1 MDLED
6 QLRQLFPDHE
16 PESDTQEETAEPEVD
31 FWLQQDPLLCK
42 YEKRKG
48 KPQTIIAGYNGA
60 DKDFKALAKAL
71 KKHLHVGG
79 GIKNEEIIIQGDY
92 RDQIMDF
99 LKKSGFSV
107 KRVGG

>member
-16 PESDTQEETAEPEVD
+16 PEKEQDNKVSSPD
-31 FWLQQDPLLCK
+31 FWLQDDPLLCK

-71 KKHLHVGG
+71 KKYLHVGG

-99 LKKSGFSV
+99 LQKSGFAV

>member
-1 MDLED
+1 MDLQD
-6 QLRQLFPDHE
+6 QLRNLFPDHQPEDREDKESQNSE
-16 PESDTQEETAEPEVD
+16 PE
-31 FWLQQDPLLCK
+31 FWLQAEPLLCK

-60 DKDFKALAKAL
+60 DEDFKALAKAL

-92 RDQIMDF
+92 RDLIMDF
-99 LKKSGFSV
+99 LKESGFSV